1 VVHQALKET
10 RLKAY
15 EYDRTPPHLYLGEI
29 DATPDPFEADVWR
42 APAFA
47 VFEAPPDP
55 QPGYTVIRVG
65 FDDGA
70 WELVEDHRGEVGYT
84 ADGSAVLIR
93 QVGPITEPVVTQTPP
108 PGPHHIWSAGSWQA
122 EMEPMRES
130 KLREIDAARDIA
142 IISGF
147 DYNGVRFDSD
157 AKSIQRISG
166 AVTLSMLNPAYVTEW
181 ITFDNSTVTLDAA
194 GLAGLGVAAGL
205 HESSQVFKARGLK
218 NAVLAATTVEEIQS
232 ITW

>member
-1 VVHQALKET
+1 MQ
-10 RLKAY
+10 AY
-15 EYDRTPPHLYLGEI
+15 EFDRRPPHLFLGTV
-29 DATPDPFEADVWR
+29 DASADPFEPDVWR
-42 APAFA
+42 APAFS
-47 VFEAPPDP
+47 VFDAPPEAL
-55 QPGYTVIRVG
+55 PGHAVVRAGGEAGEWQQI
-65 FDDGA
+65 
-70 WELVEDHRGEVGYT
+70 EDHRGEVGYT
-84 ADGSAVLIR
+84 ADGSAILIH
-93 QVGPITEPVVTQTPP
+93 QVGPITEPVVTQTAP
-108 PGPHHIWSAGSWQA
+108 PGPHYTWSEGSWQA
-122 EMEPMRES
+122 DMEPMRQS

-194 GLAGLGVAAGL
+194 GLAGLGAAAGQ
-205 HESSQVFKARGLK
+205 HEASQIFKARGLK
-218 NAVLAATTVEEIQS
+218 NAALAATTVEEIQS